1 MQRLENIMR
10 YVNPRTQHADVPTP
24 LIAHYSLLTTH
35 YLTYR
40 SFFNEKRLKDGKS
53 EGRIAAGSW
62 TRGNKCKDGKCV
74 CKDAE
79 RQPVPPIPVFADGR
93 CMYISLSHGFENP
106 RLFIFPSL
114 TLSKLLTLGITQA
127 SLVLLSLN
135 RNFQTFFNYVHRSS
149 LTPHHSSLIAI

>member
-1 MQRLENIMR
+1 MCFL
-10 YVNPRTQHADVPTP
+10 RTLHAMSLPT
-24 LIAHYSLLTTH
+24 HHSLLITH
-35 YLTYR
+35 CSLLITYH
-40 SFFNEKRLKDGKS
+40 SFFNEKRLKDGKP

-62 TRGNKCKDGKCV
+62 TRGNNCKDGKCV
-74 CKDAE
+74 CKDAK
-79 RQPVPPIPVFADGR
+79 RQSLPPIPVFADGR

-135 RNFQTFFNYVHRSS
+135 RNFQTFFNYVHHSS
-149 LTPHHSSLIAI
+149 LTTHHSSLTTHRYI